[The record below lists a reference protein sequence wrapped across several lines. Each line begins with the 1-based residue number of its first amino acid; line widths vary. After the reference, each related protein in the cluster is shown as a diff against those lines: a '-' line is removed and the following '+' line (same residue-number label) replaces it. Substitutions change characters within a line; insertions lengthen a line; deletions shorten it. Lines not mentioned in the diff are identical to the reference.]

1 MRYEYLPK
9 PDRRPAAAV
18 VLALSAV
25 TFCCIMPTFEALKAP
40 LRAIGAAA
48 ALAALMVAARFL
60 LCRYAYTVTAHENG
74 AWLVVTDLRR
84 ERSLS
89 VFEARGGR
97 LEKYTPALRR
107 ELKDRGVVTVN
118 RCVEL
123 LPREAYVFIPASAAG
138 DPPEGRTDR
147 DERCALKF
155 QPDET
160 MRGILERIFSE

>member
-9 PDRRPAAAV
+9 PDRLPAAAV

-74 AWLVVTDLRR
+74 AWLAVTDLRR

-107 ELKDRGVVTVN
+107 ELKDCGVVTVN

-123 LPREAYVFIPASAAG
+123 LPREAYVFIPASAEG
-138 DPPEGRTDR
+138 DLPEGRTDR

-155 QPDET
+155 QPNET

>member
-1 MRYEYLPK
+1 
-9 PDRRPAAAV
+9 
-18 VLALSAV
+18 
-25 TFCCIMPTFEALKAP
+25 
-40 LRAIGAAA
+40 
-48 ALAALMVAARFL
+48 MVAARFL

-74 AWLVVTDLRR
+74 VWLVVTDLRR

-155 QPDET
+155 QPNET

>member
-25 TFCCIMPTFEALKAP
+25 TFCGIMPTAETLKAP

-48 ALAALMVAARFL
+48 ALAALMIAARFL

-74 AWLVVTDLRR
+74 VWLVVTDLRR

-107 ELKDRGVVTVN
+107 ELKDRGIITVN

-123 LPREAYVFIPASAAG
+123 LPREAYVFIPASAES
-138 DPPEGRTDR
+138 DPTEGRTDR

>member
-74 AWLVVTDLRR
+74 AWLAVTDLRR

-107 ELKDRGVVTVN
+107 ELKDCGVVTVN

-123 LPREAYVFIPASAAG
+123 LPREAYVFIPASAEG
-138 DPPEGRTDR
+138 DLPEGRTDR

-155 QPDET
+155 QPNET

>member
-18 VLALSAV
+18 VLALCAV

-74 AWLVVTDLRR
+74 AWLAVTDLRR

-107 ELKDRGVVTVN
+107 ELKDCGVVTVN

-123 LPREAYVFIPASAAG
+123 LPREAYVFIPASAEG
-138 DPPEGRTDR
+138 DLPEGRTDR

-155 QPDET
+155 QPNET

>member
-48 ALAALMVAARFL
+48 ARFL

-74 AWLVVTDLRR
+74 AWLAVTDLRR

>member
-9 PDRRPAAAV
+9 PDRSPAAAV

-25 TFCCIMPTFEALKAP
+25 TFCGIMPTSETLKAP

-48 ALAALMVAARFL
+48 ALAALMIAARFL

-74 AWLVVTDLRR
+74 AWLAVTDLRR

-107 ELKDRGVVTVN
+107 ELKDRGVITVN

-123 LPREAYVFIPASAAG
+123 LPREAYVFIPASAEG
-138 DPPEGRTDR
+138 DLPEGRTNR